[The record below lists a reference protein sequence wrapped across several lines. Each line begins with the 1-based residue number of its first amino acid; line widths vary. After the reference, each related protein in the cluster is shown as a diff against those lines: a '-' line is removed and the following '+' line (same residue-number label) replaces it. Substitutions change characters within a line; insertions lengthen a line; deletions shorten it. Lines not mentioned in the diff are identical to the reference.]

1 MAADLAVI
9 MQTSTKQ
16 KRRMTSLV
24 CKAILLF
31 FKAAIPNTK
40 PINAN
45 GIAKMVCENFTKLK

>member
-9 MQTSTKQ
+9 IQTSTKK
-16 KRRMTSLV
+16 KRMTTSLV
-24 CKAILLF
+24 SKFILLL